1 MSSVNSLVMQLK
13 PPPGQFPFGN
23 FPYASSAHGAKL
35 SRLHSPSMKSMK
47 KNAKRV
53 LAVGAAVILVS
64 TAVTVAGLHL
74 AAQALKG
81 QVQQALGPDSEVGEI
96 VVGWSAIEIR
106 GVRIRAPQ
114 GWPAEDAL
122 RAERIVVRPDLAAL
136 FSARLHVP
144 RIVVEHAY
152 VSAWRTR
159 DGKLRLL
166 PSLLE
171 KPAQAG
177 VQEGS
182 ATPPLTIGSIELREG
197 ALEFFDATVRQ
208 PAHKIRLEQ
217 LHVTVDDLRFPALDS
232 RTKITMDGMIKGVQ
246 HNGRLAVDGW
256 AELAKKNSDIS
267 LRLSGVDLIAL
278 QPYLIKTAETG
289 VRRGS
294 LDLTLKSTVQNNRLH
309 APGMV
314 TLTGL
319 ELAPSGSG
327 FSTFMGLPRQAVVAA
342 LKNRKD
348 QIVIQFTLDGNLDD
362 PKFSLNDS
370 FARRV
375 GTAVAESLGI
385 SIEGLTRG
393 IGGAVGGLGG
403 AVKKLFGK

>member
-1 MSSVNSLVMQLK
+1 
-13 PPPGQFPFGN
+13 
-23 FPYASSAHGAKL
+23 
-35 SRLHSPSMKSMK
+35 MK

-53 LAVGAAVILVS
+53 LTVSAAVFFVLGTAAVG
-64 TAVTVAGLHL
+64 GLHV

-81 QVQQALGPDSEVGEI
+81 QVQQALGTDSEVGEI
-96 VVGWSAIEIR
+96 TVGWSAIEMH

-114 GWPAEDAL
+114 GWPAEDTL
-122 RAERIVVRPDLAAL
+122 RAERIIVRPDLMGL

-144 RIVVEHAY
+144 RIVVERAY
-152 VSAWRTR
+152 VSVWRTR

-171 KPAQAG
+171 KKPAQADTQG
-177 VQEGS
+177 T
-182 ATPPLTIGSIELREG
+182 AAPPLTIGSIELRDG

-208 PAHKIRLEQ
+208 PAHKTKLEQ
-217 LHVTVDDLRFPALDS
+217 LHATVDDLRFPALNG
-232 RTKITMDGMIKGVQ
+232 RTKITMDGLVKGVQ
-246 HNGRLAVDGW
+246 RNGRLAVGGW

-267 LRLSGVDLIAL
+267 LRLSGVDLVAL
-278 QPYLIKTAETG
+278 QPYLIKAAETG

-294 LDLTLKSTVQNNRLH
+294 LDLTLKSTVHNNRLH

-327 FSTFMGLPRQAVVAA
+327 LSTFMGLPRQAVVAA

-370 FARRV
+370 FARRI
-375 GTAVAESLGI
+375 GAAAAESLGI
-385 SIEGLTRG
+385 SFEGLTRG

>member
-1 MSSVNSLVMQLK
+1 
-13 PPPGQFPFGN
+13 
-23 FPYASSAHGAKL
+23 
-35 SRLHSPSMKSMK
+35 MK

-53 LAVGAAVILVS
+53 LAVSAAVVLVLGA
-64 TAVTVAGLHL
+64 TAIGGLHI

-81 QVQQALGPDSEVGEI
+81 HVQQALGADSEVGEI
-96 VVGWSAIEIR
+96 TVGWSAIEVH

-114 GWPAEDAL
+114 GWPTEDAL
-122 RAERIVVRPDLAAL
+122 RAERIIVRPDLAGL

-144 RIVVEHAY
+144 RIVVEQAY
-152 VSAWRTR
+152 VSVWRTR

-171 KPAQAG
+171 KKSAQADA
-177 VQEGS
+177 QGS
-182 ATPPLTIGSIELREG
+182 SAAPPLTIGSIVLRDG

-208 PAHKIRLEQ
+208 PAHKTRLEQ

-232 RTKITMDGMIKGVQ
+232 RTKITMDGMIKGVR

-267 LRLSGVDLIAL
+267 LRLSGIDLVAL
-278 QPYLIKTAETG
+278 QPYLIKTSETG

-294 LDLTLKSTVQNNRLH
+294 LDLTLKSTVHNNRLH

-314 TLTGL
+314 MLAGL

-348 QIVIQFTLDGNLDD
+348 QIVIPFTLEGNLDD

-370 FARRV
+370 FARRMGAAV
-375 GTAVAESLGI
+375 GESLGI

-393 IGGAVGGLGG
+393 IGGAVEGLGG

>member
-1 MSSVNSLVMQLK
+1 
-13 PPPGQFPFGN
+13 
-23 FPYASSAHGAKL
+23 
-35 SRLHSPSMKSMK
+35 MK
-47 KNAKRV
+47 KAVKRTLVIGAAVTLV
-53 LAVGAAVILVS
+53 LAV
-64 TAVTVAGLHL
+64 TTVAGLHV
-74 AAQALKG
+74 AAEALKG
-81 QVQQALGPDSEVGEI
+81 QVQQALGADSEVAEI
-96 VVGWSAIEIR
+96 SVGWSAIEVR

-122 RAERIVVRPDLAAL
+122 RAERIIVRPDLIGL

-152 VSAWRTR
+152 VSVWRTR
-159 DGKLRLL
+159 DGKLKLL

-171 KPAQAG
+171 KPAQPDVPA
-177 VQEGS
+177 GS
-182 ATPPLTIGSIELREG
+182 AASTLTIGSIELRDG

-208 PAHKIRLEQ
+208 PAHKTMLEQ

-232 RTKITMDGMIKGVQ
+232 RTKITMDGMVKGMQ
-246 HNGRLAVDGW
+246 RSGRLAVDGW
-256 AELAKKNSDIS
+256 AELAKKDSDIS
-267 LRLSGVDLIAL
+267 LRLAGVDLVAL
-278 QPYLIKTAETG
+278 QPYLIKAAETG

-319 ELAPSGSG
+319 ELASSGSG
-327 FSTFMGLPRQAVVAA
+327 LGTFMGLPRQAVVGA
-342 LKNRKD
+342 LKNRKG
-348 QIVIQFTLDGNLDD
+348 QIVIQFTLDGNLND
-362 PKFSLNDS
+362 PQFSLNES
-370 FARRV
+370 FSRRI
-375 GTAVAESLGI
+375 GASAAESLGI

-393 IGGAVGGLGG
+393 IGGTVGGLSG